1 MKRNSTRLRKR
12 PDLTLSRLRSSLT
25 NGSRLVLADIDERGP
40 WCRRLRDLQR
50 AHEADLGGAD
60 NLSEGQRTILRRIAM
75 LELQC
80 ELMESRF
87 AANQG
92 EASLKQLEIY
102 QRTSSALRRLLES
115 VGLNTGRKPRD
126 ITPTDPLDY
135 AAKLEAAE

>member
-1 MKRNSTRLRKR
+1 MAARKR
-12 PDLTLSRLRSSLT
+12 SDLTASRLRSALT
-25 NGSRLVLADIDERGP
+25 NGSSLFLGDVDERGP

-50 AHEADLGGAD
+50 AHESDLGGRD
-60 NLSEGQRTILRRIAM
+60 ILSEGQRTILRRIAM

-102 QRTSSALRRLLES
+102 QRASSALRRLIES
-115 VGLNTGRKPRD
+115 LGLNAGRKPRD
-126 ITPTDPLDY
+126 ITPADPLDY
-135 AAKLEAAE
+135 AAKLQAAE

>member
-1 MKRNSTRLRKR
+1 M
-12 PDLTLSRLRSSLT
+12 
-25 NGSRLVLADIDERGP
+25 
-40 WCRRLRDLQR
+40 
-50 AHEADLGGAD
+50 
-60 NLSEGQRTILRRIAM
+60 SEGQRTILRRIAM